1 LCINFFLKYTY
12 RHHYGQKNRLLT
24 VEGPVYAEP
33 VRELKILINPPL
45 GYILPYKK
53 EAIGQHIKSPGAGFA
68 QKKG

>member
-1 LCINFFLKYTY
+1 MVKKRVFDCGGAGLCRNGF
-12 RHHYGQKNRLLT
+12 LT

-45 GYILPYKK
+45 GYTSPYKK

-68 QKKG
+68 QKKW

>member
-1 LCINFFLKYTY
+1 
-12 RHHYGQKNRLLT
+12 

-53 EAIGQHIKSPGAGFA
+53 EAIGQHIKALDAGFA